1 MAEGIHILVDKKSPY
16 LEWTEVMRQN
26 LEGYIAK
33 KSRVKAE
40 IKIINGEP
48 GALKSGKLLVVLD
61 EAILANQKS
70 LKSLQE
76 YAEKNTFS
84 VLEPMTINH
93 DIPTFLS
100 LNRKYEFY
108 MYDAVEDTMLRTGH
122 AKPGRLGAE
131 YWAKLFDLSNS
142 LYSGSEEGRSANA
155 KIFIADTGIDLMVQ
169 RDNLIRDLKESGAE
183 IFPKTPL
190 PGDPVKK
197 EEAIKQIL
205 NEVNYSVHLFGA
217 SFDEF
222 EAMKGH
228 NSIASKIA
236 EDRSKGKNPLSRFV
250 WIPLGLKLSEEKK
263 LAYESLKRDYEALHG
278 AELIQAPLET
288 LKTLIYN
295 EIGRNNAAFD
305 KGSESYEDC
314 VYVINDVASNEDAGK
329 VEKELNALGIKT
341 VRSAFDQDDMDI
353 LSRHKRI
360 LRECSGCILY
370 YPGNNKM
377 WIKSTMDDIVK
388 SPGYGRKKAYQS
400 IGLISP
406 KDIKGMNQ
414 RFDNYS
420 HIDINKKLN
429 SDSLGTFIKRLS

>member
-1 MAEGIHILVDKKSPY
+1 LYS
-16 LEWTEVMRQN
+16 Q
-26 LEGYIAK
+26 
-33 KSRVKAE
+33 
-40 IKIINGEP
+40 
-48 GALKSGKLLVVLD
+48 
-61 EAILANQKS
+61 
-70 LKSLQE
+70 
-76 YAEKNTFS
+76 
-84 VLEPMTINH
+84 
-93 DIPTFLS
+93 
-100 LNRKYEFY
+100 RKYEFY
-108 MYDAVEDTMLRTGH
+108 MYDAVEDTLLRTGH

-142 LYSGSEEGRSANA
+142 LYKAPEEKHTANA
-155 KIFIADTGIDLMVQ
+155 KIFVAETGIDLMVQ
-169 RDNLIRDLKESGAE
+169 RDNLIRDLKESGSE
-183 IFPKTPL
+183 IFPKKTL
-190 PGDPVKK
+190 PGDQVKK

-205 NEVNYSVHLFGA
+205 NEVNYSVHLFGS
-217 SFDEF
+217 SFNEF
-222 EAMKGH
+222 ESMKSH
-228 NSIASKIA
+228 NLIASKIS
-236 EDRSKGKNPLSRFV
+236 EDRSKGDNPLTRFV

-263 LAYESLKRDYEALHG
+263 LAYESLKRDYDALHG

-295 EIGRNNAAFD
+295 EINRSASISDTGH
-305 KGSESYEDC
+305 ESYGDC
-314 VYVINDVASNEDAGK
+314 VYVINEIASDEDAAK
-329 VEKELNALGIKT
+329 VEKELNTLGVKT

-360 LRECSGCILY
+360 LRECTGCILY

-388 SPGYGRKKAYQS
+388 SPGYGRKKAYRS

-406 KDIKGMNQ
+406 KDLKGLHQ

>member
-155 KIFIADTGIDLMVQ
+155 KISIADTGIDLMVQ
-169 RDNLIRDLKESGAE
+169 RDNLIRDLRESGAE
-183 IFPKTPL
+183 IFPKP
-190 PGDPVKK
+190 
-197 EEAIKQIL
+197 
-205 NEVNYSVHLFGA
+205 
-217 SFDEF
+217 
-222 EAMKGH
+222 
-228 NSIASKIA
+228 
-236 EDRSKGKNPLSRFV
+236 RC
-250 WIPLGLKLSEEKK
+250 
-263 LAYESLKRDYEALHG
+263 
-278 AELIQAPLET
+278 LE
-288 LKTLIYN
+288 I
-295 EIGRNNAAFD
+295 R
-305 KGSESYEDC
+305 
-314 VYVINDVASNEDAGK
+314 
-329 VEKELNALGIKT
+329 
-341 VRSAFDQDDMDI
+341 
-353 LSRHKRI
+353 
-360 LRECSGCILY
+360 
-370 YPGNNKM
+370 
-377 WIKSTMDDIVK
+377 
-388 SPGYGRKKAYQS
+388 
-400 IGLISP
+400 
-406 KDIKGMNQ
+406 
-414 RFDNYS
+414 
-420 HIDINKKLN
+420 
-429 SDSLGTFIKRLS
+429 